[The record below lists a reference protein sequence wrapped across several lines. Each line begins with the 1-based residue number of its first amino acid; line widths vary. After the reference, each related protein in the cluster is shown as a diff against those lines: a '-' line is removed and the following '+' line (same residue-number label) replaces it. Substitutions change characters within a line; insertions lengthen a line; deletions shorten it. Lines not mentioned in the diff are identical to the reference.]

1 MDPAYVLALDPGREK
16 VGIAVVTKN
25 IETLHLDIV
34 ERSEITETLAELLNN
49 YEPEILVIGDGTGSR
64 RLAEEIS
71 SRLPEELELKFIAEA
86 DSSLQAAELYR
97 RQQGNIFSRLTGKFI
112 SWRPSR
118 PLDDYAALVLARK
131 YLQDK

>member
-49 YEPEILVIGDGTGSR
+49 YEPEILVVGDGTGSR

>member
-49 YEPEILVIGDGTGSR
+49 YEPEILVVGDGTGSR

-131 YLQDK
+131 YLQDE

>member
-131 YLQDK
+131 YLQDE

>member
-97 RQQGNIFSRLTGKFI
+97 RQQGNVFSRLTGKFI

>member
-64 RLAEEIS
+64 RLAEEIIP
-71 SRLPEELELKFIAEA
+71 RLPEELELKFIAEA